1 VEPLKLVI
9 IHLMQRR
16 LSHIL
21 RCYLMT
27 QRRQM
32 TLKDVCG
39 DDNVI

>member
-1 VEPLKLVI
+1 
-9 IHLMQRR
+9 
-16 LSHIL
+16 
-21 RCYLMT
+21 MT